1 MAGQTQ
7 RWGRMTG
14 RLRRRSVLAVLG
26 VIGALG
32 VPLGVTGGTV
42 VAHAATGARV
52 DLKVLVVDDGGGMVS
67 ALADTLTTEGVPH
80 ATIKLSDSARP
91 TITSGYL
98 SSGSEAFY
106 QAVVLPNETGGGL
119 GADELTA
126 LHTYEATFGIRQ
138 VDASTWSQ
146 PSLGLNWASYTGS
159 TDGMTATVTDAG
171 KADGW
176 GYLSGSVP
184 ISAGSYGFLATPLTS
199 TGNPALPAG
208 ATFTPLVT
216 APIPGTSQAGSLI
229 GSFSSGGVEQLV
241 ITTNYNGGQLHL
253 RTLAHGIVGWMTR
266 GVHLGHNRNYFTM
279 HYDDAFS
286 ADARWSVTAH
296 CTPNNDDCPPGTPA
310 NPDIRMTPADVAQVV
325 AWQQAN
331 GYKITMAFNG
341 YYAVNDPAT
350 DQPYP
355 TPDALTTALVADK
368 AAFSWLNHGYRHIF
382 QGCQQDFTVV
392 PWRCVTTPAGSA
404 PASDGSNITWAS
416 QADVN
421 TEITSN
427 IAQGNTLG
435 LPFDPK
441 EYLSGEHSGMRTLPQ
456 QPVDNANFAAALTA
470 NGITVIGADASRETG
485 PRTVGSAVTIP
496 RHPMAIYYNV
506 STEAEEVSEYNW
518 FYAPP
523 SAGGNCTPT
532 ATTTCMSGALDP
544 ATGFTGYIVPTDT
557 AWDLHFILNNDPRP
571 FYAHVS
577 NLTGPDYLGLTL
589 MSSIL
594 DTYLASFAAN
604 APLVNLTQTQAADV
618 LGKQQ
623 AWSGTAGSVTA
634 YVQGNQ
640 VTVTNPTSTAAPVT
654 VPAGTTVNGAAFGQS
669 YGGELSGW
677 VNGDQALTLAD
688 APYAAG
694 VPVVT
699 SAATVGLVVNQPASF
714 TVTTVG
720 TPTPAITATGTLP
733 DGLTL
738 TDNGD
743 GTATLAGAPTTTA
756 VTPVTLSAANAIG
769 AGSQTLT
776 VTVGTVPV
784 ITSAASVTGASGTKL
799 TFTVTTTGFPTPKLT
814 ETGALPKGIT
824 FKDNGNGTATI
835 SGQPASGT
843 GGVYKIT
850 IEAANTVGTGTQALA
865 FNVRK
870 APAFTVSSPLPTGTV
885 GTAYTA
891 TIRTT
896 GAPAPAITL
905 TGGTLPAGLTLKDNG
920 DGTATVSGT
929 PAAGSG
935 KAYSITLK
943 ATNVVGSVSKSY
955 GLTIREK
962 PVISGANDVTLT
974 RGKAA
979 TVTVAVTGYPTPSY
993 SVTGT
998 VPTGVS
1004 LKKTTGKAT
1013 ISGTPT
1019 KAGAYPLTVTATNA
1033 AGTSTVTF
1041 TITVV

>member
-1 MAGQTQ
+1 
-7 RWGRMTG
+7 MTG
-14 RLRRRSVLAVLG
+14 QAGRAGWVSGRRRSRSVLAVLG
-26 VIGALG
+26 VVGALAA
-32 VPLGVTGGTV
+32 PLGVAG
-42 VAHAATGARV
+42 VAQAASGVRV
-52 DLKVLVVDDGGGMVS
+52 DLKVLLVDDGGGMVS

-80 ATIKLSDSARP
+80 TTISLSDSARS
-91 TITSGYL
+91 TITAGYL

-126 LHTYEATFGIRQ
+126 LHTYEATYGIRQ

-146 PSLGLNWASYTGS
+146 PSLGLNWATYTGS
-159 TDGMTATVTDAG
+159 TDGMIATVTDAG

-176 GYLSGSVP
+176 GYLSGAVP
-184 ISAGSYGFLATPLTS
+184 ISTGSYGFLATPLSATS
-199 TGNPALPAG
+199 NPVMPAG

-216 APIPGTSQAGSLI
+216 APIPGTSDAGSLI

-253 RTLAHGIVGWMTR
+253 RTLAHGIVSWMTR

-286 ADARWSVTAH
+286 ADERWSTSAH
-296 CTPNNDDCPPGTPA
+296 CTPGEDCPAGTPA
-310 NPDIRMTPADVAQVV
+310 TTDIRMSAADVSEV
-325 AWQQAN
+325 AAWVQAN
-331 GYKITMAFNG
+331 GYQPTLAFNG

-355 TPDALTTALVADK
+355 TPDALTAALVANK
-368 AAFSWLNHGYRHIF
+368 GSFRWLNHGYKHIF
-382 QGCQQDFTVV
+382 QGCQQDFTVI
-392 PWRCVTTPAGSA
+392 PWRCVTTDGATA
-404 PASDGSNITWAS
+404 PAADGSNLAWTA
-416 QADVN
+416 QADVSS
-421 TEITSN
+421 EITSN
-427 IAQGNTLG
+427 IAEGNTLG

-441 EYLSGEHSGMRTLPQ
+441 EYLSGEHSGLKTLPQ
-456 QPVDNANFAAALTA
+456 MPVDNPNFGAALSA

-485 PRTVGSAVTIP
+485 QRTVGSAVTIP

-506 STEAEEVSEYNW
+506 STRAEEVSEYNW
-518 FYAPP
+518 FYAPA
-523 SAGGNCTPT
+523 SAGGNCTAT
-532 ATTTCMSGALDP
+532 ATTTCMSGAIDP

-557 AWDLHFILNNDPRP
+557 AWDLHFILSNDPRP

-594 DTYLASFAAN
+594 DTYRVSFAAN
-604 APLVNLTQTQAADV
+604 APLVNLTQTQAAEAM
-618 LGKQQ
+618 GKQQ
-623 AWSGTAGSVTA
+623 AWSGATGAVTA
-634 YVQGNQ
+634 YVQGSQ
-640 VTVTNPTSTAAPVT
+640 VTITNPTSTAAPVT
-654 VPAGTTVNGAAFGQS
+654 VPAGTTVNGAAFGES

-677 VNGDQALTLAD
+677 VNGDQTLTVLGT
-688 APYAAG
+688 PYAAG
-694 VPVVT
+694 APTVT
-699 SAATVGLVVNQPASF
+699 SAATVAFAVNRPDTF
-714 TVTTVG
+714 TVTTTG

-743 GTATLAGAPTTTA
+743 GTATLSGTPTTTGI
-756 VTPVTLSAANAIG
+756 TPIALTATNSL
-769 AGSQTLT
+769 GSGTQTLT
-776 VTVGTVPV
+776 ITVGSVPT

-799 TFTVTTTGFPTPKLT
+799 SFTVTTTGLPTAKLT

-824 FKDNGNGTATI
+824 FKDNGNGTATV

-850 IEAANTVGTGTQALA
+850 LTATNAVGSGTQAFT
-865 FNVRK
+865 FNVKK
-870 APAFTVSSPLPTGTV
+870 APAFAVSSPLPTGTV

-891 TIRTT
+891 TIKTT

-905 TGGTLPAGLTLKDNG
+905 TGGTLPAGLTFVDNG
-920 DGTATVSGT
+920 DGTGVISGT
-929 PAAGSG
+929 PAPGAG
-935 KAYSITLK
+935 KVYSLTFK
-943 ATNVVGSVSKSY
+943 ATNVVGSVSKAYS
-955 GLTIREK
+955 LTIRVK
-962 PVISGANDVTLT
+962 PVITGAVNTTLT

-979 TVTVAVTGYPTPSY
+979 TITVTVTGSPTPSY
-993 SVTGT
+993 TVTGT
-998 VPTGVS
+998 VPTGMKLS
-1004 LKKTTGKAT
+1004 KTTGKAT

-1019 KAGAYPLTVTATNA
+1019 KAGASTLTVTATNTTGTTTA
-1033 AGTSTVTF
+1033 AF